1 MVYLNNQLLVN
12 KLFYEIRK
20 NMVPMHECTEIAYLL
35 RRVKFIIRNSEM
47 SLDKNRYTYLQ
58 AR

>member
-1 MVYLNNQLLVN
+1 
-12 KLFYEIRK
+12 
-20 NMVPMHECTEIAYLL
+20 MVPMHECTEIAYLL
-35 RRVKFIIRNSEM
+35 RRIKFIIRNSEM